1 MSGGASEPAL
11 LSLHGVRVLGAPSTA
26 QVADRF
32 GLRAAVVAEH
42 LLDAQAYGW
51 VRRHEFFGETWSM
64 TERGRAENERQLAA
78 ELDAVGGRA
87 AVAEAHRLFLSLNGP
102 HGVACTNWQVRPTRW
117 DRLAA
122 NDHTDADWDV
132 AVLLEL
138 ERLDNALQQVDALL
152 SGALPRMKGY
162 GRLHREALHRVAS
175 EARSVSSSARSKA
188 SSLKGTVTFAPLPPA
203 AKKAS
208 SVGIKASTGA
218 STRP

>member
-1 MSGGASEPAL
+1 MSGGASDPAL

-102 HGVACTNWQVRPTRW
+102 HGVACTNWQLHPVPW
-117 DRLAA
+117 DRTAA
-122 NDHTDADWDV
+122 NDHTDPAWDI
-132 AVLLEL
+132 AVLVEL
-138 ERLDNALQQVDALL
+138 ERIDDLLQEVDALL
-152 SGALPRMKGY
+152 AGVLDRFDGY
-162 GRLHREALHRVAS
+162 GRRHRDALERVRRGAHEWLDGPDRASCQLVWMQLHEDLLATL
-175 EARSVSSSARSKA
+175 
-188 SSLKGTVTFAPLPPA
+188 
-203 AKKAS
+203 
-208 SVGIKASTGA
+208 GIPRGA
-218 STRP
+218 DEPS